1 MAVCK
6 ILVVDDEPGIRSGVT
21 RILKNFHVTYPFME
35 EDYTYEVLEA
45 ASGEEGIEILEREMP
60 DIMLLDNKLPGIQG
74 VDVLEYVRR
83 KNYEI
88 VVAMITSYASI
99 DVAIRATRYGAI
111 DFIPKP
117 FTPQELKSSI
127 ENITKQQYLRRITHR
142 LKEEG
147 KKVRFQFLS
156 VLSHELKAPLNAIEG
171 YLRMMQDKQSGD
183 LVDDYA
189 VPIDRSLQRIQ
200 GMRNLI
206 MDLLDFTKIRLER
219 REEKMQ
225 EVDLKIIADNAII
238 TVQPYAIQKDITIKL
253 TINCNSVVTA
263 DPDDMEIIFNNL
275 LSNAVKYNVEKGSV
289 EVIINGCE
297 ENVRIIFSD
306 TGIGL
311 KDSDIE
317 RLFDEFVRIKNDKTK
332 DITGSG
338 LGLSIVKKVVE
349 LYHGTIE
356 VESKPAVGS
365 TFTVKLPRL
374 MLKPAGDAIA
384 PVPIIND
391 DNQN

>member
-1 MAVCK
+1 MAVLK
-6 ILVVDDEPGIRSGVT
+6 ILVVDDEPGIRSGVA

-35 EDYTYEVLEA
+35 EDFTFDVLEA
-45 ASGEEGIEILEREMP
+45 ATGEEGIEILEKEMP

-74 VDVLEYVRR
+74 VEVLEYVKLR
-83 KNYEI
+83 NYEI

-99 DVAIRATRYGAI
+99 DVAIRATKYGAT

-142 LKEEG
+142 LNKEG

-171 YLRMMQDKQSGD
+171 YLRMMQEKQSGEMI
-183 LVDDYA
+183 DDYTI
-189 VPIDRSLQRIQ
+189 PIDRSLHRIQ

-225 EVDLKIIADNAII
+225 EVDLREIASNAIV
-238 TVQPYAIQKDITIKL
+238 TVQPYAIQKDITINL
-253 TINCNSVVTA
+253 TVNCNSIVTA
-263 DPDDMEIIFNNL
+263 DPDDMDIIFNNM
-275 LSNAVKYNVEKGSV
+275 LSNSVKYNVEKGFV
-289 EVIINGCE
+289 DITINGCE
-297 ENVRIIFSD
+297 NTISVVFTD
-306 TGIGL
+306 TGIGIME
-311 KDSDIE
+311 SDIE
-317 RLFDEFVRIKNDKTK
+317 KLFDDFVRIKNERTK

-349 LYHGTIE
+349 LYNGTIS
-356 VESKPAVGS
+356 VESTPDIGS
-365 TFTVKLPRL
+365 TFTVRLPRL
-374 MLKPAGDAIA
+374 MIKS
-384 PVPIIND
+384 
-391 DNQN
+391 DN